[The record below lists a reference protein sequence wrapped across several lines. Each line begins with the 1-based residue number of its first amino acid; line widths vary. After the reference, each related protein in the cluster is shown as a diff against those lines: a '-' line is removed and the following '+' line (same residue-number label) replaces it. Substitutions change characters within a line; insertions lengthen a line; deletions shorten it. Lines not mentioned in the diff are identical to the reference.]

1 MQLEYR
7 VESDINNGKRLEYS
21 AFYQPSKP
29 NMITTAPHIHESV
42 EFIYIKHGDFSA
54 FINQN

>member
-7 VESDINNGKRLEYS
+7 VESDINNGKRLEYD

-29 NMITTAPHIHESV
+29 NMITTSPHIQESV
-42 EFIYIKHGDFSA
+42 DLYT
-54 FINQN
+54 

>member
-29 NMITTAPHIHESV
+29 NMITTAPHIQ
-42 EFIYIKHGDFSA
+42 EFTVNFIKGYT
-54 FINQN
+54 